1 MAKYGSNA
9 VTITAQRRP
18 ERQPRL
24 HTAHGRYTPHWS
36 STLNEGRSVNPGYTA
51 RDAVLPVVILGRS
64 TKAGASTPATPHDSP
79 AVAHQPRRSTKAGA
93 STPATLVVHD
103 AVDGERLR
111 STKAG
116 ASTPATPLVRRDHH
130 RFSRDRSTKAGA
142 STPATHGAWHD
153 GGLHMGRSTK
163 AGASTP
169 ATHLDPRRLAPV
181 SSRST
186 KAGASTPA
194 TQGSGA
200 QACRRRL
207 RSTKAGASTPAT
219 LDTMSCS
226 DFGFMN
232 AQRRPERQPRLH
244 C

>member
-1 MAKYGSNA
+1 MPMRHVVALFRE
-9 VTITAQRRP
+9 TAQRRP
-18 ERQPRL
+18 ERQPRR
-24 HTAHGRYTPHWS
+24 HEFVR
-36 STLNEGRSVNPGYTA
+36 
-51 RDAVLPVVILGRS
+51 VLEHP
-64 TKAGASTPATPHDSP
+64 
-79 AVAHQPRRSTKAGA
+79 AHQ
-93 STPATLVVHD
+93 
-103 AVDGERLR
+103 
-111 STKAG
+111 
-116 ASTPATPLVRRDHH
+116 
-130 RFSRDRSTKAGA
+130 
-142 STPATHGAWHD
+142 
-153 GGLHMGRSTK
+153 RSTK

-244 C
+244 VLGRRGGRRPDARSTKAGASTPATRIFAGPACRCRSPLNEGRSVNPGYTAKFCKRAVSGQTIARPRAREPRRRRVCGHFTRFWTIPRQNGQDQALRLP